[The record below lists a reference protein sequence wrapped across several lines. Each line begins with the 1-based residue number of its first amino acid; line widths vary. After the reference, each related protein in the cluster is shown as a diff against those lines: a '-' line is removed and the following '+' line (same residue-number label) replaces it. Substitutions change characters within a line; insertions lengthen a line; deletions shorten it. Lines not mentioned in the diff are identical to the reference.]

1 VYPILIQ
8 LGSFQLRTY
17 GVIVALSF
25 LLALWLSAREA
36 KRKGL
41 DPALIQ
47 DFAFYAFLGG
57 IAGARI
63 YFVVFSDPAYFLDNP
78 WEILAVWHGGLGI
91 IGAFFGG
98 LLTALW
104 YCRKKKLPF
113 WRLADVLAPGIIL
126 GQAAGILACLATGD
140 SYGRPTD
147 FPWAI
152 TYTDPRAMA
161 PRNIAFH
168 PVEFYE
174 MAAYFLV
181 FLIVWSTR
189 AKSKFEGS
197 VFLTYLAGYGVARL
211 FVEFFRGNPAIF
223 AWGIPAAQVFG
234 VALLLF
240 SIAGFF
246 VLRARADRT
255 PLATVPGKQG
265 PPKAGGRDRV
275 GHHGRGSARRSK
287 DAGRPSNAGG

>member
-1 VYPILIQ
+1 MYPILIQ
-8 LGSFQLRTY
+8 FGSFQLRTY
-17 GVIVALSF
+17 GVVVALSF

-47 DFAFYAFLGG
+47 DFALYALLGG
-57 IAGARI
+57 IAGARL
-63 YFVVFSDPAYFLDNP
+63 YFIVFSDPAYFVDRP

-91 IGAFFGG
+91 IGALFGG

-104 YCRKKKLPF
+104 YCRKKNLPF
-113 WRLADVLAPGIIL
+113 WRLADILAPGIIL
-126 GQAAGILACLATGD
+126 AQAVGILACLATGD
-140 SYGRPTD
+140 SYGTPTD
-147 FPWAI
+147 LAWAI

-161 PRNIAFH
+161 PRNVALH

-174 MAAYFLV
+174 MAAYVLIFL
-181 FLIVWSTR
+181 LVWGIR
-189 AKSKFEGS
+189 RRSKIEGS
-197 VFLTYLAGYGVARL
+197 VFMTYLAGYGAARL

-240 SIAGFF
+240 SIVGFF
-246 VLRARADRT
+246 LLRAR
-255 PLATVPGKQG
+255 TVDAPPAAALGKQTA
-265 PPKAGGRDRV
+265 PTSGGGNSR
-275 GHHGRGSARRSK
+275 HASRR
-287 DAGRPSNAGG
+287 R